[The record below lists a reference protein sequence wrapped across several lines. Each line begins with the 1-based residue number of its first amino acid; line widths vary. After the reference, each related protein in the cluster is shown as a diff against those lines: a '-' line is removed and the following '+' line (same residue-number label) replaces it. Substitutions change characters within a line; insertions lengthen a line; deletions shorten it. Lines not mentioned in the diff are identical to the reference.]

1 MSEKLKKAIG
11 YIRVST
17 NEQAK
22 DDKFGIEAQ
31 KEAITKYATD
41 NGFVIVEWL
50 KDVVSGAKE
59 QRPAW
64 DSVLYKEDIAQPPYD
79 AVIVYKHDRVARR
92 LELFFYYLFV
102 LKRKGIELHSVYDD
116 LNLDSPQNKFMVS
129 TLVFVAEM
137 ERENIKLRTMAGK
150 NIKAQQGGFCG
161 GQIPYGYTTQHGVLQ
176 KSDIESPIV
185 KMIFEM
191 RGRNM
196 TLQAICDYLNDSG
209 VKTKTGK
216 AWKTHSVYSILG
228 NKKFYQGFKRFNDT
242 WVLGN
247 HEAILGE
254 VE

>member
-22 DDKFGIEAQ
+22 DDKFGIDAQ

-64 DSVLYKEDIAQPPYD
+64 DSVLYKEEIAQPPYD
-79 AVIVYKHDRVARR
+79 AIIVYKHDRVARR

-161 GQIPYGYTTQHGVLQ
+161 GQIPYGYTTLHGVLQ
-176 KSDIESPIV
+176 KSEIESPIV
-185 KMIFEM
+185 KMVFEM
-191 RGRNM
+191 RGRGM

-209 VKTKTGK
+209 IKTKTGK
-216 AWKTHSVYSILG
+216 EWKTPSVYSILG

-242 WVLGN
+242 WVIGN
-247 HEAILGE
+247 HERILE
-254 VE
+254 DE

>member
-1 MSEKLKKAIG
+1 MKKAIG

-31 KEAITKYATD
+31 KQAILKYAKE
-41 NGFVIVEWL
+41 NNFVVVEWL

-64 DSVLYKEDIAQPPYD
+64 DSILYKDDIAQPPYD
-79 AVIVYKHDRVARR
+79 AIIVYKHDRVARR

-102 LKRKGIELHSVYDD
+102 LKRKGIELHSVFDD

-137 ERENIKLRTMAGK
+137 ERENIKIRTMAGK
-150 NIKAQQGGFCG
+150 NVKAQQGGFCG
-161 GQIPYGYTTQHGVLQ
+161 GQIPYGYTTNHGVLQ

-185 KMIFEM
+185 QIIFEM
-191 RGRNM
+191 RENQKA
-196 TLQAICDYLNDSG
+196 TLQAIVDYLNDSG
-209 VKTKTGK
+209 VVSKNGK
-216 AWKTHSVYSILG
+216 KWTIPSVYSILN
-228 NKKFYQGFKRFNDT
+228 NKKFYQGYKKWQDG

-247 HEAILGE
+247 HERIIDDE
-254 VE
+254 D

>member
-1 MSEKLKKAIG
+1 MKKAIG

-31 KEAITKYATD
+31 KQSILKYAQE
-41 NGFVIVEWL
+41 NGFVVVEWL

-64 DSVLYKEDIAQPPYD
+64 DSILYKDDIAQPPYD
-79 AVIVYKHDRVARR
+79 AIIVYKHDRVARR

-137 ERENIKLRTMAGK
+137 ERENIKIRTMAGK
-150 NIKAQQGGFCG
+150 NVKASQGGFCG
-161 GQIPYGYTTQHGVLQ
+161 GRVPYGYTTNHGVLQ
-176 KSDIESPIV
+176 VDDFEKSIV

-191 RGRNM
+191 REEKKM
-196 TLQAICDYLNDSG
+196 TLQAVCDYLNDNG
-209 VKTKTGK
+209 IKTK
-216 AWKTHSVYSILG
+216 LG
-228 NKKFYQGFKRFNDT
+228 NSWQPITIFKIINNKKFYQGYKKWQDG
-242 WVLGN
+242 WVLGT
-247 HEAILGE
+247 HERIISE
-254 VE
+254 

>member
-1 MSEKLKKAIG
+1 MKKAIG

-31 KEAITKYATD
+31 KSAILKYAQD
-41 NGFVIVEWL
+41 NDFVVVEWL

-64 DSVLYKEDIAQPPYD
+64 DSILYKDDIAQPPYD
-79 AVIVYKHDRVARR
+79 AIIVYKHDRVARR

-161 GQIPYGYTTQHGVLQ
+161 GQIPYGYTTNHGVLQ
-176 KSDIESPIV
+176 KSDVESPIV

-191 RGRNM
+191 RGRGM

-209 VKTKTGK
+209 SQSKSGK
-216 AWKTHSVYSILG
+216 AWKTPSVYSILN
-228 NKKFYQGFKRFNDT
+228 NKKFYQGYKRFNDS

-247 HEAILGE
+247 HERIIDDD
-254 VE
+254 